1 MSRLRAK
8 RLKLSN
14 QSGMSLIETTISSG
28 ILLFIL
34 SSSFLIINT
43 TVSTSS
49 VVERKVELSQRLDAK
64 VDRYLVTGRF
74 NAVPVESDEF
84 EQVKSSNPKIAKF
97 EAKDKDFNVKISREV
112 LKV

>member
-34 SSSFLIINT
+34 SSSFLVINT
-43 TVSTSS
+43 IVY
-49 VVERKVELSQRLDAK
+49 V
-64 VDRYLVTGRF
+64 
-74 NAVPVESDEF
+74 
-84 EQVKSSNPKIAKF
+84 
-97 EAKDKDFNVKISREV
+97 
-112 LKV
+112 